1 MSAAKLY
8 VDEDAAESAVVRALR
23 QQGIDVLTV
32 LEAGLDSLR
41 DDDQLRFAASAG
53 RTLYSLNVGD
63 FARLHQQFRARR
75 EEHAGIILI
84 PRQRY
89 SIGEK
94 IRRLQKLL
102 ESTDAEALRNSLHF
116 L

>member
-1 MSAAKLY
+1 MKKPELFI
-8 VDEDAAESAVVRALR
+8 DEDACEDAVVSALR
-23 QQGIDVLTV
+23 RLGIDVLTV
-32 LEAGLDSLR
+32 HDVSRAGID
-41 DDDQLRFAASAG
+41 DDDQLRFAASVDRAI
-53 RTLYSLNVGD
+53 YSLNARH
-63 FARLHQQFRARR
+63 FARIHREFVARG

-94 IRRLQKLL
+94 IRRLEDLL
-102 ESTDAEALRNSLHF
+102 DSTDAEALRNTLHF